1 MRPIPVI
8 AIFDIGKTNKKFFLF
23 NEQYQIEYETA
34 VQFPEIKDEDGF
46 PCDDLPKIEQ
56 WVKATIQEIN
66 ALAQYEIKA
75 VNFSAYGAT
84 LVYTDENGKAIAPL
98 YNYLKPFSVT
108 LSDIFYANYGGA
120 DQFSLVTCS
129 PVLGNLNA
137 GIALYGISRAKPQL
151 FNRLTFA
158 IFLPQYIS
166 SLITQTCFADLTS
179 IGCHTGLWNFKQN
192 AYHDWVSKEQI
203 IHKLAPIVSSSYVV
217 EVKLQDRFIKAGIG
231 LHDSSSALIPY
242 LISCKDPFILLSTGT
257 WSISLNP
264 FNHLPL
270 TKAELEEDCL
280 CYISYKGHPVKA
292 SRLFSGHEHEQQV
305 KLLAT
310 HFGKTELAAM
320 QVAFDTSFQPKIDVP
335 SLLTEQ
341 AGGLKASL
349 FAKRNLNE
357 FVTFEEAYHQLI
369 YDLVLAQCQA
379 IDLIMTPDVQ
389 QIFVDG
395 GFAKNEIF
403 MHFLATA
410 MPSIK
415 VCAASVSQASAIG
428 AALAIHEHWN
438 SHSIPANLVMLKEY
452 DS

>member
-34 VQFPEIKDEDGF
+34 VQFPDLKDEDDF

-56 WVKATIQEIN
+56 WVKATIQEVN
-66 ALAQYEIKA
+66 SLAEYEIKA

-108 LSDIFYANYGGA
+108 LSDIFYDKYGGA

-137 GIALYGISRAKPQL
+137 GIALYGISQTKPQL
-151 FNRLTFA
+151 FNELTFA

-166 SLITQTCFADLTS
+166 SLITQTCVADLTS

-192 AYHDWVSKEQI
+192 SYHDWVLKEQI
-203 IHKLAPIVSSSYVV
+203 IHKLAPIVSSSHVM
-217 EVKLQDRFIKAGIG
+217 EVKLQDRLINAGIG
-231 LHDSSSALIPY
+231 IHDSSSALIPY

-310 HFGKTELAAM
+310 HFGKTEFTAA
-320 QVAFDTSFQPKIDVP
+320 QVPFDTSFKPKIDLI
-335 SLLTEQ
+335 SLLTKKT
-341 AGGLKASL
+341 GGLKASL
-349 FAKRNLNE
+349 FTKRNLNE
-357 FVTFEEAYHQLI
+357 FATFEEAYHQLI
-369 YDLVLAQCQA
+369 FDLVLAQCQS
-379 IDLIMTPDVQ
+379 IDLIVTPDIQ
-389 QIFVDG
+389 QIYVDG
-395 GFAKNEIF
+395 GFAKNELF
-403 MHFLATA
+403 MHFLAA
-410 MPSIK
+410 ALPSIK